1 MRGLTAI
8 GRYEIESLIG
18 RGAMG
23 VVYLARDPQLGRR
36 VALKTYAVPAGI
48 SEAAVEQFEV
58 RLLREAH
65 AAAALSH
72 PNIVTVHDA
81 GVDAARGIPYIVM
94 EFVPGRSLKEI
105 LDGAHRLAPDV
116 ALRFGVALAD
126 ALDAAHR
133 AGIIHRD
140 IKPANILVR
149 DTDGIVKITDFGVAR
164 LSASELT
171 RTGALVGSPAYMSPE
186 QIRGAPVDARSDLFS
201 LGVVLYEAL
210 TAKRPFGGEDLPS
223 VAYSVAHQ
231 VPLPVGK
238 QIRGLPREL
247 DDFFERALAKNP
259 EERFPDGATF
269 GRTLREAV
277 GDHPV
282 TKRARA
288 PHRET
293 AAAATASST
302 APAAAGRTVSPEGTA
317 QQGVSLAAVAVQGLR
332 RGRRLDRGGLVLL
345 ALLFLI
351 TLGGV
356 PLLLASRSAHLKLEA
371 KSSIENGALTLRLD
385 GREIYARHLAA
396 PHEEGTMA
404 RLAGRNHEAFEAW
417 LKIAPGKHE
426 LTAEV
431 TLEGGETEPLRDTV
445 VLNLA
450 PGENRN
456 LHLTAG
462 RGLGRPVQLK
472 VE

>member
-1 MRGLTAI
+1 LTTI

-48 SEAAVEQFEV
+48 SEAVVEQFEV

-72 PNIVTVHDA
+72 PNIVTVHDV

-105 LDGAHRLAPDV
+105 LDGAHRLSPDV

-133 AGIIHRD
+133 TGIVHRD

-247 DDFFERALAKNP
+247 DEFFERALAKNP
-259 EERFPDGATF
+259 EERFPDGETF
-269 GRTLREAV
+269 GRALREAV
-277 GDHPV
+277 GHLPA

-288 PHRET
+288 SHREP
-293 AAAATASST
+293 AAAATASSAARAAAAAT
-302 APAAAGRTVSPEGTA
+302 HQDPPEGAAPPAA
-317 QQGVSLAAVAVQGLR
+317 SLGAVAAQGLR
-332 RGRRLDRGGLVLL
+332 RGRLFDRGGLVAF
-345 ALLFLI
+345 ALLFLV

-371 KSSIENGALTLRLD
+371 KSSIESGALTLRLD
-385 GREIYARHLAA
+385 GREIYARRLAA
-396 PHEEGTMA
+396 PHEEGAMA

-431 TLEGGETEPLRDTV
+431 QLEGADTDAYRDTI

>member
-1 MRGLTAI
+1 
-8 GRYEIESLIG
+8 
-18 RGAMG
+18 
-23 VVYLARDPQLGRR
+23 
-36 VALKTYAVPAGI
+36 
-48 SEAAVEQFEV
+48 
-58 RLLREAH
+58 
-65 AAAALSH
+65 
-72 PNIVTVHDA
+72 
-81 GVDAARGIPYIVM
+81 M

-116 ALRFGVALAD
+116 AVRFGEALAD

-210 TAKRPFGGEDLPS
+210 TAKRPFGGEDLPA

-238 QIRGLPREL
+238 QIRGLPSGL
-247 DDFFERALAKNP
+247 DTFFERALAKNP

-269 GRTLREAV
+269 RRTLKEAV
-277 GDHPV
+277 GDLPAP
-282 TKRARA
+282 KRARA
-288 PHRET
+288 QHRET
-293 AAAATASST
+293 APAPTASAAASAAAAAMQTVAAEGPAQPGAQTGAATA
-302 APAAAGRTVSPEGTA
+302 P
-317 QQGVSLAAVAVQGLR
+317 GLR
-332 RGRRLDRGGLVLL
+332 RGRLRDRFGLVLF

-356 PLLLASRSAHLKLEA
+356 PMLLASRNAHLKLEA

-385 GREIYARHLAA
+385 GREIYARHLTS
-396 PHEEGTMA
+396 PHEDGAMA
-404 RLAGRNHEAFEAW
+404 RLVGRNQEAFEAW

-431 TLEGGETEPLRDTV
+431 KLEE
-445 VLNLA
+445 
-450 PGENRN
+450 
-456 LHLTAG
+456 
-462 RGLGRPVQLK
+462 GRPTPSGTPSC
-472 VE
+472 